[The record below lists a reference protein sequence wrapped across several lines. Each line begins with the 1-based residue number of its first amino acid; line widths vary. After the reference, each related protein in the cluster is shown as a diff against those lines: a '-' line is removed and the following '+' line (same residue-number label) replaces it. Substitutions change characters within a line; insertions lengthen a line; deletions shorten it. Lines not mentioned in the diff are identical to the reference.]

1 MQKLYFHCL
10 LSLIM
15 LTTTNATAQYL
26 IVGTYT
32 NNSPSEGI
40 YVYDFNNKNGSAKK
54 ISHVKAG
61 NPSYLAISK
70 NGKFV
75 YGVDESGD
83 GKISS
88 FAFDKKNGILSL
100 INTEKNNGSAPCY
113 VELDKTGNWLFAGN
127 YSSGNLTL
135 HPVNKDGSLGA
146 MKQAIQHTGNGPDK
160 NRQQTPH
167 VHCTYISPDNKYLY
181 VPDLGIDKVM
191 IYPFNS
197 ATGALDEANA
207 FFAKASAGG
216 GPRHI
221 TFSGNGKFAYL
232 IEEMSGT
239 VVVFSQQN
247 GRLTKI
253 QEANGLTETERKK
266 ASGADI
272 HLSPD
277 GKFLY
282 VSQRSNNTL
291 QVFKVDINGK
301 IKYLAASSTAGE
313 IPRNFSIDPS
323 GNYLLVANQ
332 NSNSVVILK
341 RNKTTG
347 LLTDTG
353 KRIEVGKPV
362 CLKWISK

>member
-1 MQKLYFHCL
+1 MQKLFYYCFL
-10 LSLIM
+10 VVAM
-15 LTTTNATAQYL
+15 FTTAAKAQYL

-40 YVYDFNNKNGSAKK
+40 YVYRFNNKNGSAKEV
-54 ISHVKAG
+54 SHVKAG
-61 NPSYLAISK
+61 NPSYLAITK
-70 NGKFV
+70 NGQFV
-75 YGVDESGD
+75 YGVDESAN

-88 FAFDKKNGILSL
+88 FAFDKKNGKLSL

-127 YSSGNLTL
+127 YSSGDLTV
-135 HPVNKDGSLGA
+135 HPVNKDGSIGT
-146 MKQAIQHTGNGPDK
+146 MKQVIKHTGNGPDK
-160 NRQQTPH
+160 SRQQTPH
-167 VHCTYISPDNKYLY
+167 VHCTYISPNNKYLY

-197 ATGALDEANA
+197 ATGRLDEANA
-207 FFAKASAGG
+207 FFAKAGAGG

-221 TFSGNGKFAYL
+221 TFSNNGKFAYL

-239 VVVFSQQN
+239 VAVFSQQN
-247 GRLTKI
+247 GQLTKI
-253 QEANGLTETERKK
+253 QEANGLAENERKK
-266 ASGADI
+266 AAGADI

-291 QVFKVDINGK
+291 RVFKVGKNGK
-301 IKYLAASSTAGE
+301 IQYLAATSTAGE

-332 NSNSVVILK
+332 NSNSGVILK
-341 RNKTTG
+341 RNKATG

-353 KRIEVGKPV
+353 NRIEVGKPV
-362 CLKWISK
+362 CLKWVDK